1 MTRVA
6 AWRRLLLLASLL
18 AGPRIA
24 AQPAD
29 GPAPASWLADDGFN
43 PLAVRPAQH
52 LRLLVPSPV
61 RPASPH
67 RAAVHALPTLVPST
81 PGGGSVPSDAESILH
96 FRSAAHGVGIPRFPT
111 GPPALPID

>member
-6 AWRRLLLLASLL
+6 GWLRVLLLASLL

-24 AQPAD
+24 VQPAD

-43 PLAVRPAQH
+43 LLPARPAQH
-52 LRLLVPSPV
+52 LRLLVPSLA
-61 RPASPH
+61 RSASPH
-67 RAAVHALPTLVPST
+67 RAAVHALPALPPSA
-81 PGGGSVPSDAESILH
+81 PGGGSIPSDAESILQ
-96 FRSAAHGVGIPRFPT
+96 FRSAAHGVGSPPFPT

>member
-6 AWRRLLLLASLL
+6 GWLRLLLLASLL

-24 AQPAD
+24 VQPAD
-29 GPAPASWLADDGFN
+29 GPAPVSWLADDGFN
-43 PLAVRPAQH
+43 PIAVRPAQH
-52 LRLLVPSPV
+52 LRLLVPSLA

-67 RAAVHALPTLVPST
+67 RAAVHALPVLPPSASA
-81 PGGGSVPSDAESILH
+81 GGIAPSDAESILQ
-96 FRSAAHGVGIPRFPT
+96 FRAAVHGVGSPRFPT